1 VARVANLR
9 LDADAARSATSD
21 FTLAAANRPEG
32 ITVAA
37 AVDRFI
43 EAAEA
48 GQVVNRSGRPY
59 MPSALRDVRGI
70 LEYHVVPELGTA
82 RLRDVRRAD
91 VQRLVDRRGA
101 EHLSESRIRSVV
113 SALRALYGYA
123 IDQGLAEFNPADG
136 LVMPPGDEPLRS
148 RPDELWGDP
157 PAWEDRPPRRE
168 ASPSR
173 RDASPPRRD
182 ASPPRRD
189 ATPPG
194 REARPARQGDREAYE
209 PIAQLPE
216 RILSFALKAVFVL
229 FALFAL
235 VALFESV

>member
-1 VARVANLR
+1 LR
-9 LDADAARSATSD
+9 PYDWTPTAARSATSD
-21 FTLAAANRPEG
+21 FDLAVPGRPDDT
-32 ITVAA
+32 TVAA
-37 AVDRFI
+37 AVGQFV

-70 LEYHVVPELGTA
+70 LEYHVVPELGAA
-82 RLRDVRRAD
+82 RLHDVRRAD
-91 VQRLVDRRGA
+91 VQRLVDRLGV

-123 IDQGLAEFNPADG
+123 IDEGLAEFNPADG
-136 LVMPPGDEPLRS
+136 LVMPLGDEPLRS
-148 RPDELWGDP
+148 RPDELWGEP

-168 ASPSR
+168 ASPPR
-173 RDASPPRRD
+173 GEASPPRQR
-182 ASPPRRD
+182 
-189 ATPPG
+189 
-194 REARPARQGDREAYE
+194 DREAYE

-229 FALFAL
+229 FALVAI
-235 VALFESV
+235 VALLESL

>member
-1 VARVANLR
+1 LR
-9 LDADAARSATSD
+9 PYDWTPTAARSATSD
-21 FTLAAANRPEG
+21 FDLAVPRRPDDT
-32 ITVAA
+32 TVAA
-37 AVDRFI
+37 AVDQFV

-70 LEYHVVPELGTA
+70 LEYHVVPELGAA

-91 VQRLVDRRGA
+91 VQRLVDRLGA

-123 IDQGLAEFNPADG
+123 VDQGLAEFNPADG
-136 LVMPPGDEPLRS
+136 LVMPRGDEPVRS
-148 RPDELWGDP
+148 RPDELWGEA

-168 ASPSR
+168 ASP
-173 RDASPPRRD
+173 
-182 ASPPRRD
+182 
-189 ATPPG
+189 PG
-194 REARPARQGDREAYE
+194 REARPPGPRDREAYE

-229 FALFAL
+229 FAAVAI
-235 VALFESV
+235 VALLESL